1 MISAPFLPTTNPW
14 AEPAMNQAH
23 DRRTKRKHLFGAR
36 PIDMKDLKILHLARD
51 EKFVDQGLRAFEQA
65 APGANDLYLY
75 APKDLKYVKS
85 PAKIASRK
93 ELRTGNLSKE
103 FVKYDLIIIHSLIPA
118 WLKTL
123 SKISKETPLVWLGW
137 GYDYYDL
144 IHSSRNEMLLPLTQK
159 AMRKQAIRSGVLTR
173 LIRLAKRRLNTRK
186 KKKLISQ
193 ISFFAPVLANEYS
206 IVKEKFAD
214 STFPQYIS
222 WNYGNLERMLS
233 NGLQDSRTNG
243 AAILVGNSASAE
255 NNHIDLFSLLTSM
268 GVSKRKIISP
278 LSYGDDAYKDLV
290 IKYGKS
296 LLGDDFE
303 PITEFMPLSQYMATL
318 RACGFVIMN
327 HVRQQAVGNIV
338 IMLYMGAKVFLRA
351 ECPTYAFLREQGA
364 IVYTVQELEKNPRLL
379 DETLDD
385 ISILKNRKILEKN
398 WSDDVGGQKTLNLL
412 RLATGRNLT
421 DRDSVPDYSSR
432 VISKILADSVSATR
446 PEQQSQRDMDLA
458 LKREMQRSMSTSQA

>member
-1 MISAPFLPTTNPW
+1 
-14 AEPAMNQAH
+14 
-23 DRRTKRKHLFGAR
+23 
-36 PIDMKDLKILHLARD
+36 MKDLKILHLARD

-144 IHSSRNEMLLPLTQK
+144 IYSSRNEMLLPLTQK
-159 AMRKQAIRSGVLTR
+159 AMRKQAIRSGVLTS
-173 LIRLAKRRLNTRK
+173 LIRLAKRKLNTQK

-193 ISFFAPVLANEYS
+193 ISFFAPVLASEYS
-206 IVKEKFAD
+206 IVKAKFA
-214 STFPQYIS
+214 SKNFPKHIS
-222 WNYGNLERMLS
+222 WNYGNLEDMLL
-233 NGLQDSRTNG
+233 NGLLDSQTNG

-255 NNHIDLFSLLTSM
+255 NNHIDTFSLLTSM
-268 GVSKRKIISP
+268 GVGKRKIISP
-278 LSYGDDAYKDLV
+278 LSYGDDAYRDLV
-290 IKYGKS
+290 IKYGKI
-296 LLGDDFE
+296 LLGDNFE

-351 ECPTYAFLREQGA
+351 ECPTYSSLHEQGA
-364 IVYTVQELEKNPRLL
+364 VIYTVQELEKNPGLL
-379 DETLDD
+379 DVALDD
-385 ISILKNRKILEKN
+385 TSILKNRKILEKN
-398 WSDDVGGQKTLNLL
+398 WSKEVSDQKTFNLL
-412 RLATGRNLT
+412 KLATGRNLH
-421 DRDSVPDYSSR
+421 R
-432 VISKILADSVSATR
+432 
-446 PEQQSQRDMDLA
+446 QRLYP
-458 LKREMQRSMSTSQA
+458 

>member
-1 MISAPFLPTTNPW
+1 
-14 AEPAMNQAH
+14 
-23 DRRTKRKHLFGAR
+23 
-36 PIDMKDLKILHLARD
+36 MKDLKILHLARD

-93 ELRTGNLSKE
+93 ELRTGSLSKE

-144 IHSSRNEMLLPLTQK
+144 IYSSRNEMLLPLTQK

-173 LIRLAKRRLNTRK
+173 LIRLAKRRLNTQK

-193 ISFFAPVLANEYS
+193 ISFFAPVLASEYS
-206 IVKEKFAD
+206 IVKEKFA
-214 STFPQYIS
+214 SKNFPKHIS
-222 WNYGNLERMLS
+222 WNYGNLEDMLL
-233 NGLQDSRTNG
+233 NGLLDSQTNG

-255 NNHIDLFSLLTSM
+255 NNHIDTFSLLTSM
-268 GVSKRKIISP
+268 GVGKRKIISP
-278 LSYGDDAYKDLV
+278 LSYGDDAYRDLV

-296 LLGDDFE
+296 LLGDNFE

-351 ECPTYAFLREQGA
+351 ECPTYSSLHEQGA
-364 IVYTVQELEKNPRLL
+364 VIYTVQELEKNPGLL
-379 DETLDD
+379 DEALDD
-385 ISILKNRKILEKN
+385 TSILKNRKILEKN
-398 WSDDVGGQKTLNLL
+398 WSKEVSDQKTFNLL
-412 RLATGRNLT
+412 KLATGRNFT
-421 DRDSVPDYSSR
+421 DRGSIPDCSSR
-432 VISKILADSVSATR
+432 GIGKIQEDSVSTTR
-446 PEQQSQRDMDLA
+446 REQQSQRDTDLA
-458 LKREMQRSMSTSQA
+458 LKIDTQPSHAD